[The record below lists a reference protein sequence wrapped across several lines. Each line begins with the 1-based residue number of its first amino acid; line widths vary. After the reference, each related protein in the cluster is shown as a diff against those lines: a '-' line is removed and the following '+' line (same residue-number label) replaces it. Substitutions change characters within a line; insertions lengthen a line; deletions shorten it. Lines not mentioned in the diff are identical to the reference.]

1 MSLFSR
7 KPKPTFTPFQ
17 EPDPAEAALDEMLN
31 DPKMLAL
38 EATIDALYATL
49 STIPHFSEE
58 ARRWLCDLVYDGGS
72 VEPYRRADGG
82 WSLDITLPGE
92 EHNIV
97 WYAVAWDAYAARGE
111 HLSEPPALCQCAAC
125 VGRRQAEAVRLGAA
139 FLRGTDGGGEVA

>member
-58 ARRWLCDLVYDGGS
+58 ARRWLCDLVYDGWQVS
-72 VEPYRRADGG
+72 PYQSSGG
-82 WSLDITLPGE
+82 RWMLDIMPPDRLE
-92 EHNIV
+92 NRV
-97 WYAVAWDAYAARGE
+97 WTAKAYDAYVAGK
-111 HLSEPPALCQCAAC
+111 HLNNGRDLCMCGTC